1 MKPKKRII
9 FTLLYSNG
17 FFVLSRNFQ
26 IQKIGKIS
34 WLKKNYNFLKITKA
48 IDELIVL
55 NIRDKKK
62 NFDNFCE
69 IIKEISSEIFIPI
82 AAGGGIKNYDDA
94 KKILRSGADKI
105 IVNTLLFNKKEIVKL
120 SKYLGN
126 NCIVGSIDVKLKDKT
141 LSIWDNNKNQL
152 LKTNIKKIFNQ
163 ISKLPIGEL
172 YVNSI
177 DRDGTGKVYFF
188 EILNLIPKKTNFPI
202 IIAGGA
208 GNWMHLQEGLLK
220 KNLSAVATANLLN
233 FINDGLINARKNI
246 ILNKVD
252 LPIW

>member
-1 MKPKKRII
+1 MSPKKRII
-9 FTLLYSNG
+9 FTLLFSNG
-17 FFVLSRNFQ
+17 FFVLSRNFK

-48 IDELIVL
+48 VDELIIL

-62 NFDNFCE
+62 NFNNFCDT
-69 IIKEISSEIFIPI
+69 IKEISSEIFIPI
-82 AAGGGIKNYDDA
+82 SAGGGIENYEDA

-105 IVNTLLFNKKEIVKL
+105 VVNSLIFESKAINKL
-120 SKYLGN
+120 SKYVGS
-126 NCIVGSIDVKLKDKT
+126 NCIVGSIDLKIKNQKL
-141 LSIWDNNKNQL
+141 LVWDNNENQYS
-152 LKTNIKKIFNQ
+152 KISFKEILNK

-172 YVNSI
+172 YINSI
-177 DRDGTGKVYFF
+177 DRDGTGQGYLF
-188 EILNLIPKKTNFPI
+188 EILKQIPKKINLPI

-208 GNWMHLQEGLLK
+208 GNWKHLQDGLIK

-233 FINDGLINARKNI
+233 FINDGLINARKKI
-246 ILNKVD
+246 ISNKFD